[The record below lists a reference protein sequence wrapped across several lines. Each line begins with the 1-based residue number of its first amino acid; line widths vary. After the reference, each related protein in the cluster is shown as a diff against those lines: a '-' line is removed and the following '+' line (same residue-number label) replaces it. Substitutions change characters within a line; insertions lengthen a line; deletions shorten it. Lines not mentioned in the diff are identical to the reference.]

1 MGRTVDG
8 FGAGGGPDEGVG
20 GGGTDGG
27 GTEGLPTNGGR
38 DLAPFPGEGEFRLD
52 SDCPITALMFRT
64 VPNFKLTSLFGVGL

>member
-1 MGRTVDG
+1 LGRTVDG

-38 DLAPFPGEGEFRLD
+38 DLAPFY
-52 SDCPITALMFRT
+52 IMYQI
-64 VPNFKLTSLFGVGL
+64 